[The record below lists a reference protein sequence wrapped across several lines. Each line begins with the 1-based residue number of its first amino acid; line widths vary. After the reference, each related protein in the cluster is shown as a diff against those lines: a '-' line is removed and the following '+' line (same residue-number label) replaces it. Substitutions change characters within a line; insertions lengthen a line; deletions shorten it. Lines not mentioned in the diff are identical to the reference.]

1 MIERLAKLLKSR
13 GLTIACAES
22 CTGGLLTSRLTD
34 IVGSSAYVKGSVV
47 SYSEEV
53 KIKLLGVDRMTIEK
67 RGVVSVETAIE
78 MAGGVRRLLETDIG
92 VGITG
97 YAGPDGEE
105 VGLVCIAVVT
115 ADCCKSEKCRF
126 KGDRAEI
133 KMQASDYAVRLL
145 LDCLQ

>member
-1 MIERLAKLLKSR
+1 MIERLAKLLKSL

-47 SYSEEV
+47 SYAEEV

-115 ADCCKSEKCRF
+115 ADCCKSEQYRF
-126 KGDRAEI
+126 KGDRSEI